1 MQTELLSGDEKKKEE
16 ENSQWGGKG
25 GEGEQEKYGKSWE

>member
-16 ENSQWGGKG
+16 ENSQRGGKG
-25 GEGEQEKYGKSWE
+25 GEGEQETYGKSWE